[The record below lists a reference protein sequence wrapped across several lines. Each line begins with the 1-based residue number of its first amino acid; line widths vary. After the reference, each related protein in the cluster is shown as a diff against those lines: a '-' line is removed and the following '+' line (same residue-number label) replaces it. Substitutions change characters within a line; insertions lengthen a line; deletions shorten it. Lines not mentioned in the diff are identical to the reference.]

1 MTRKKKTLAKL
12 VMPTTIEELVQLS
25 KNLEI
30 FTLE

>member
-1 MTRKKKTLAKL
+1 MARKKKILAKL
-12 VMPTTIEELVQLS
+12 VMRTTIEELVQLS